1 MAPNTE
7 SLSTFFLPAPNL
19 ADALATAFA
28 PKKKF
33 LASAAATLS
42 GIAERHRRAAA
53 KGEKKRRKRK
63 ATEEKEA
70 EDEELLFVGIHARM
84 TDHKSLERETGRIPV
99 KASYFVQAMD
109 LYRRVSR
116 DWIYSY
122 ENEAYFDR

>member
-1 MAPNTE
+1 M
-7 SLSTFFLPAPNL
+7 

-33 LASAAATLS
+33 LASAAETLS
-42 GIAERHRRAAA
+42 GIAERHRTQTAAA

-63 ATEEKEA
+63 A
-70 EDEELLFVGIHARM
+70 DEEEERLLFVGIHARM

-116 DWIYSY
+116 DWVDSY
-122 ENEAYFDR
+122 ERI

>member
-1 MAPNTE
+1 M
-7 SLSTFFLPAPNL
+7 PAPNL

-28 PKKKF
+28 PNEKF

-42 GIAERHRRAAA
+42 GIAERHRTAAA
-53 KGEKKRRKRK
+53 RGEKKRRKRR
-63 ATEEKEA
+63 T
-70 EDEELLFVGIHARM
+70 EDEQEERLLFVGIHARM

-116 DWIYSY
+116 DWVDSY
-122 ENEAYFDR
+122 EHFWQIIKLEI

>member
-1 MAPNTE
+1 M
-7 SLSTFFLPAPNL
+7 

-42 GIAERHRRAAA
+42 GIAERHRRKAAMATAAA
-53 KGEKKRRKRK
+53 ARGERKKRKRR
-63 ATEEKEA
+63 AA
-70 EDEELLFVGIHARM
+70 EDEEEEERLFVGIHARM

>member
-1 MAPNTE
+1 M
-7 SLSTFFLPAPNL
+7 SAPNL

-42 GIAERHRRAAA
+42 GIAERHRRTAAA
-53 KGEKKRRKRK
+53 RGEKKRRKRRTDE
-63 ATEEKEA
+63 ADEKEA
-70 EDEELLFVGIHARM
+70 EEERLLFVGIHARM

-109 LYRRVSR
+109 LYRRVGTR
-116 DWIYSY
+116 VWIYWARNY
-122 ENEAYFDR
+122 YLLWVA

>member
-1 MAPNTE
+1 M
-7 SLSTFFLPAPNL
+7 

-33 LASAAATLS
+33 LALAAETLS
-42 GIAERHRRAAA
+42 GIAERHRTAAMA
-53 KGEKKRRKRK
+53 RGEKKRRKRK

-70 EDEELLFVGIHARM
+70 DEEEERLLFVGIHARM

-109 LYRRVSR
+109 LYRRVIR
-116 DWIYSY
+116 DWVDSY
-122 ENEAYFDR
+122 EHI

>member
-1 MAPNTE
+1 MA
-7 SLSTFFLPAPNL
+7 APNL

-42 GIAERHRRAAA
+42 GIAERHRTAAAAA
-53 KGEKKRRKRK
+53 KGEKKRRKRR
-63 ATEEKEA
+63 TDEA
-70 EDEELLFVGIHARM
+70 DEEEERLLFVGIHARM

-116 DWIYSY
+116 DWVDSY
-122 ENEAYFDR
+122 EHI

>member
-1 MAPNTE
+1 MA
-7 SLSTFFLPAPNL
+7 APNL

-42 GIAERHRRAAA
+42 GIAERHRTAAAAA
-53 KGEKKRRKRK
+53 KGEKKRRKRR
-63 ATEEKEA
+63 TDEA
-70 EDEELLFVGIHARM
+70 DEEEERLLFVGIHARM

-109 LYRRVSR
+109 LYRRVITR
-116 DWIYSY
+116 VWIYY
-122 ENEAYFDR
+122 TNMRHI

>member
-1 MAPNTE
+1 M
-7 SLSTFFLPAPNL
+7 

-33 LASAAATLS
+33 LALAAETLS
-42 GIAERHRRAAA
+42 GIAERHRTAAA

-63 ATEEKEA
+63 ADEA
-70 EDEELLFVGIHARM
+70 EMEERLFVGIHARM

-109 LYRRVSR
+109 LYRRVGTR
-116 DWIYSY
+116 VWIYS
-122 ENEAYFDR
+122 

>member
-1 MAPNTE
+1 M
-7 SLSTFFLPAPNL
+7 

-53 KGEKKRRKRK
+53 KGEKKRRKRR
-63 ATEEKEA
+63 TDEA
-70 EDEELLFVGIHARM
+70 EEEELLFVGIHARM

-122 ENEAYFDR
+122 DNEAYFDR